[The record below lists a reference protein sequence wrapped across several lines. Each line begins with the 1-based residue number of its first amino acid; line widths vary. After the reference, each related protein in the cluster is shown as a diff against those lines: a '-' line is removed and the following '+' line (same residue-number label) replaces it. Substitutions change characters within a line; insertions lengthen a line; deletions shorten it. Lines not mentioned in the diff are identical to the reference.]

1 MVYTADQILIKGLEI
16 EEIINLHI
24 QCQVGQHSFLTM
36 TGYLKEGTE
45 EKTIYHLREQERI
58 TVQLKKKGTIFSGV
72 LTNLSIQGEG
82 NVSKVTLEA
91 KSLSWLM
98 DRKKK
103 SRSFQRTSMTY
114 QQLVAKI
121 VQEYP
126 KTNMKF
132 CVEDKPIGEIA
143 VQYNETDWEF
153 LSRMC
158 SELHAP
164 LTCRL
169 HGEQTEFYIG
179 VPNVKK
185 EEFTYQKKSFQKQFG
200 QYDYWMKQGKKVND
214 SDFFIMTIKTNHLP
228 EIFES
233 ISYKGKAF
241 VIKSYE
247 YRLKKGVLSCYCDL
261 QKKEGILAKRKYPMH
276 IIGIALSSKVLEIS
290 GTQVKVHLDIDKD
303 GSEDVHWFDF
313 STLSASKD
321 GSGWYYMPE
330 KGDQVRI
337 YFPSKHTKDAIAISA
352 VNTYEGEMPESKKG
366 TTSTA
371 SASSSSSSSTS
382 SAESSDKMSNP
393 STKYL
398 SNTNGQEMKM
408 GEEGIFLSC
417 AGGSAV
423 VQIGNDGTLTLQ
435 SAQTIEIQAEN
446 NISIEAEE
454 DLIVHGS
461 EMVAVAYAKG
471 GQIQLTKDGTLKIQG
486 TEVKID

>member
-1 MVYTADQILIKGLEI
+1 MVYTAEQIFIKGLEI
-16 EEIINLHI
+16 EEIISLHI

-58 TVQLKKKGTIFSGV
+58 MVQLKKKGTIFSGV
-72 LTNLSIQGEG
+72 LTNISIQGEG
-82 NVSKVTLEA
+82 KVSKVTLEA
-91 KSLSWLM
+91 KSLSWFM

-121 VQEYP
+121 LQEYP

-158 SELHAP
+158 SELYAP

-169 HGEQTEFYIG
+169 HGEHTELYIG
-179 VPNVKK
+179 VPSVKK
-185 EEFTYQKKSFQKQFG
+185 EEFAYQKKSFQKQFG
-200 QYDYWMKQGKKVND
+200 EYDYWLKKGKKVND
-214 SDFFIMTIKTNHLP
+214 SDFFMMTIKTNHLP
-228 EIFES
+228 EIFEAV
-233 ISYKGKAF
+233 SYKGKSF

-261 QKKEGILAKRKYPMH
+261 QKKDGILAKRKYPMH
-276 IIGIALSSKVLEIS
+276 LIGVALSSSVLEIS
-290 GTQVKVHLDIDKD
+290 GTQVKVHLDIDKA

-352 VNTYEGEMPESKKG
+352 VNTYEGDVQG
-366 TTSTA
+366 TSGGA
-371 SASSSSSSSTS
+371 VQSSSSSSGGG
-382 SAESSDKMSNP
+382 AESSDKMSNP

-446 NISIEAEE
+446 NISIESEE

-461 EMVAVAYAKG
+461 EMVAVACVKG